1 MHNEEIA
8 EKLNIDSAQLH
19 LLIEELKVSKE
30 EINKRNEELTII
42 NQLLNVRNAQ
52 VNISRL
58 YAESIVATIREPI
71 LVLNADLHVISAN
84 RSFYTG
90 FQTTQQETEGKLIF
104 ELGNKQWDIP
114 ALRKLLLEI
123 LPEHTNIVDY
133 EVIHDFP
140 DLGERIMLL
149 NAKKIF
155 RDSTGDQSILLA
167 MEDIT
172 EKRKIERALVILTEE
187 LEKKISERTVSL
199 NEANTDLLHSNQNLE
214 QYAYIASHDLQEPLR
229 KIRIF
234 SALLETTY
242 FKDLPES
249 GRALVGKIITSA
261 ERMSLLI
268 KGVLNFSKLLHT
280 DSAFTK
286 TSLHTIL
293 NDVVSDFELLIA
305 EKGAVIT
312 CLPLP
317 EIEAMPMLINQLFY
331 NLVSN
336 SLKFSKPGVAPII
349 TISCRLLSAGEI
361 QEHSSLDIAFPYY
374 EIDFTDNGIGFQQQ
388 YADQIFDVF
397 KRLHGIDQFPG
408 TGIGLALCKKIVM
421 RHHGAIYGTS
431 DETNGASFRIIL
443 PLHR

>member
-1 MHNEEIA
+1 
-8 EKLNIDSAQLH
+8 
-19 LLIEELKVSKE
+19 
-30 EINKRNEELTII
+30 
-42 NQLLNVRNAQ
+42 
-52 VNISRL
+52 
-58 YAESIVATIREPI
+58 
-71 LVLNADLHVISAN
+71 
-84 RSFYTG
+84 
-90 FQTTQQETEGKLIF
+90 
-104 ELGNKQWDIP
+104 
-114 ALRKLLLEI
+114 
-123 LPEHTNIVDY
+123 
-133 EVIHDFP
+133 
-140 DLGERIMLL
+140 
-149 NAKKIF
+149 
-155 RDSTGDQSILLA
+155 
-167 MEDIT
+167 
-172 EKRKIERALVILTEE
+172 
-187 LEKKISERTVSL
+187 VSL